1 MWYDCNEKMRET
13 RKVGEKVM
21 EEVLVVE
28 RKALE
33 ALLPGQAFVQ
43 EGIEEV
49 RQFILQTHTYL
60 PRAQAEQDT
69 RVKQIIP
76 YVLIRD

>member
-43 EGIEEV
+43 DRKSV
-49 RQFILQTHTYL
+49 
-60 PRAQAEQDT
+60 
-69 RVKQIIP
+69 V
-76 YVLIRD
+76 